1 MYHSCASFYRF
12 YPATSFL
19 LRCTLHKLATSNA
32 LFIKMPLVLL
42 LISLFCRTLSLVLLF
57 SCRVSCK
64 FCELSENYEQN
75 VTCYYFYIFL
85 HTVLYKNFIHQ
96 AGRLLLCNLCPN
108 LQTPNLPSNLKANK
122 CQLVL
127 YGYGYECYVLQISI
141 IEYAHVYIKHIHRY
155 LYVSPL
161 RALL

>member
-1 MYHSCASFYRF
+1 MYPQTCKPQTSELRTCKAS
-12 YPATSFL
+12 
-19 LRCTLHKLATSNA
+19 
-32 LFIKMPLVLL
+32 
-42 LISLFCRTLSLVLLF
+42 
-57 SCRVSCK
+57 
-64 FCELSENYEQN
+64 
-75 VTCYYFYIFL
+75 
-85 HTVLYKNFIHQ
+85 
-96 AGRLLLCNLCPN
+96 
-108 LQTPNLPSNLKANK
+108 KANK